1 MLNKLLQRQ
10 VQKYLGNPE
19 TIPGEFAALLKAVS
33 DSYDHFE
40 KDRKM
45 LERSIDLSSR
55 EMSALNEEL
64 QKDIR
69 ARIESENRYRL
80 VHDTPFLGIA
90 LGTGEGRI
98 RSTNEAFGRMIGYR
112 PEELAG
118 MHFSKFTHPDD
129 VEKEQALIV
138 EMAAG
143 KTDGYQ
149 LEKRYVAKDGTL
161 LWVELSISCARN
173 RSGQIEYVIAVVQ
186 DITSRKAVEERL
198 EQTVKRFRRAEA
210 IGRLGYWEVNLLT
223 GETTWSDEAYCIY
236 GLKPG
241 AVNPD
246 YNLFLSYIHP
256 DDIEMVSAITGD
268 SMKTLQPFSLHHRII
283 DAKGRHKSLMATG
296 EYELD
301 LNGKPLRLFGISLD
315 VSELKEKEMQL
326 VRAEANLRNLF
337 ENTETAYVLL
347 DNEAT
352 IISYNRLAKEL
363 AAEEMQETLEEG
375 KNYISIMP
383 PERRQDV
390 KDTIENVLRNKTP
403 AIYDVKYIHGLHGER
418 WLHVSMQPVVKPD
431 GEILGLSVG
440 ATDIT
445 SQKKAEQE
453 LNLSNERYGLVTKA
467 TNDVIWDWDIINN
480 KMYRS
485 ENYFQ
490 VFGYPGADELS
501 EPDIWTKR
509 IHPDDYERVVEQ
521 ISETIKDSN
530 ALTWEAEYRYLKF
543 DGDYAYVQ
551 DRSYIIQDERRVP
564 IRMVGAM
571 RDITNEKLNA
581 IEREKITSGLIRQ
594 NKDLE
599 QFGYIVSHNLRAPVV
614 NILGLA
620 KIINEPGLPKD
631 HYRQCMEGILV
642 SAQKLD
648 QVIMDMNQILR
659 VRREINEMKETV
671 CFSSLIEDIQASIS
685 DTIRTEH
692 VRINTD
698 FSSVDEIYSLKSY
711 LYSILYNL
719 ISNSIK
725 YRNTE
730 EDPVID
736 IRSYKTKE
744 GITIVVKDNGA
755 GIDLNKHGK
764 QLFGL
769 YKRFHPSKEG
779 KGIGLFMVKTQV
791 ETLGGIISV
800 KSEPGKGTEFTIEF
814 EHALSTVPV
823 T

>member
-19 TIPGEFAALLKAVS
+19 TIPGELAALLKAVS

-45 LERSIDLSSR
+45 LERSIDLSSQ
-55 EMSALNEEL
+55 EMSTLNEQL
-64 QKDIR
+64 KKDIR

-90 LGTGEGRI
+90 LGTGDGRI
-98 RSTNEAFGRMIGYR
+98 QSTNEAFCRMLGYR
-112 PEELAG
+112 PEELVNA
-118 MHFSKFTHPDD
+118 HFSKFTHPDD
-129 VEKEQALIV
+129 VEKELALIV
-138 EMAAG
+138 EMVAG
-143 KTDGYQ
+143 KTNSYQ
-149 LEKRYVAKDGTL
+149 LEKRYVTKAGRI
-161 LWVELSISCARN
+161 LWIDLSISCSRD

-186 DITSRKAVEERL
+186 NVTKRKAAEEQL
-198 EQTVKRFRRAEA
+198 EHTIRRFRQAEA

-223 GETTWSDEAYCIY
+223 GESTWSDEAFCIY

-241 AVNPD
+241 EVNPD
-246 YNLFLSYIHP
+246 YELFLSYVHP
-256 DDIEMVSAITGD
+256 EDLEMVKTITGD
-268 SMKTLQPFSLHHRII
+268 SMKTLNPFSVHHRII

-296 EYELD
+296 QYELD
-301 LNGKPLRLFGISLD
+301 PNGKPLRLFGISLD

-363 AAEEMQETLEEG
+363 ASEEMQETLEEG
-375 KNYISIMP
+375 KNYINIMP
-383 PERRQDV
+383 PERKLDV
-390 KDTIENVLRNKTP
+390 QETIAKVLRDKAP
-403 AIYDVKYIHGLHGER
+403 AIYDVKYVHGLHGER
-418 WLHVSMQPVVKPD
+418 WLHVSMQPVVKHD
-431 GEILGLSVG
+431 GEVLGLSVG

-453 LNLSNERYGLVTKA
+453 LKLSNERYELVTKA

-485 ENYFQ
+485 ENYAQ
-490 VFGYPGADELS
+490 VFGYPGADEHS
-501 EPDIWTKR
+501 EPEVWTRR

-521 ISETIKDSN
+521 ISETVKDKN
-530 ALTWEAEYRYLKF
+530 ALTWEAEYRYRKT
-543 DGDYAYVQ
+543 DGEYAYVQ
-551 DRSYIIQDERRVP
+551 DRSYIIQDEQQTP

-571 RDITNEKLNA
+571 RDITSEKLNA

-631 HYRQCMEGILV
+631 HYQQCMEGILI

-648 QVIMDMNQILR
+648 QVIMDLNQILR
-659 VRREINEMKETV
+659 VRREMNELKETI
-671 CFSSLIEDIQASIS
+671 CFSSLVEDIKASIS
-685 DTIRTEH
+685 DTIRAEN
-692 VRINTD
+692 VRIRTD

-725 YRNTE
+725 YRTE
-730 EDPVID
+730 ENPVID
-736 IRSYKTKE
+736 IRSFKTKE
-744 GITIVVKDNGA
+744 GITLVVKDNGA
-755 GIDLNKHGK
+755 GIDLNRHGK

-779 KGIGLFMVKTQV
+779 KGIGLFMVKSQV

-814 EHALSTVPV
+814 QHALSTVPV
-823 T
+823 I

>member
-10 VQKYLGNPE
+10 VQKYLGDPE
-19 TIPGEFAALLKAVS
+19 TIPGELAALLKAVS

-45 LERSIDLSSR
+45 LERSIDLSSQ
-55 EMSALNEEL
+55 EMITLNEQL
-64 QKDIR
+64 KKDIR

-90 LGTGEGRI
+90 LGTGDGRI
-98 RSTNEAFGRMIGYR
+98 QSTNEAFCRMLGYA
-112 PEELAG
+112 PEELVDA
-118 MHFSKFTHPDD
+118 HFSKFTHPDD
-129 VEKEQALIV
+129 VEKELVLIK

-149 LEKRYVAKDGTL
+149 LEKRYVTKSGTIL
-161 LWVELSISCARN
+161 FIALSISCARD

-186 DITSRKAVEERL
+186 DVTKRKAAEEQL
-198 EQTVKRFRRAEA
+198 EQTIKRFRQAEA

-223 GETTWSDEAYCIY
+223 GESTWSDEAFCIY
-236 GLKPG
+236 GLNPG
-241 AVNPD
+241 EVNPD
-246 YNLFLSYIHP
+246 YELFLSYVHP
-256 DDIEMVSAITGD
+256 DDLEMVKAVTGE
-268 SMKTLQPFSLHHRII
+268 SMKTLNPFSVHHRII

-296 EYELD
+296 HYELD
-301 LNGKPLRLFGISLD
+301 ANGKPVRLFGISLD

-347 DNEAT
+347 DNEAK

-363 AAEEMQETLEEG
+363 ATDEMQETLEEG
-375 KNYISIMP
+375 KNYIKIMH
-383 PERRQDV
+383 PERQLDV
-390 KDTIENVLRNKTP
+390 QETIARVLRDKTP
-403 AIYDVKYIHGLHGER
+403 AIYDVKYVHGLHGER
-418 WLHVSMQPVVKPD
+418 WLHVSMQPVVKHD
-431 GEILGLSVG
+431 GEVLGLSVG
-440 ATDIT
+440 ATDIS
-445 SQKKAEQE
+445 SQKKAEQA
-453 LNLSNERYGLVTKA
+453 LKLSNERYELVTKA

-485 ENYFQ
+485 ENYAQ
-490 VFGYPGADELS
+490 VFGYPGADEHS
-501 EPDIWTKR
+501 EPEVWTRR

-521 ISETIKDSN
+521 ISETVKDKN
-530 ALTWEAEYRYLKF
+530 ALTWEAEYRYRKT
-543 DGDYAYVQ
+543 DGEYAYVQ
-551 DRSYIIQDERRVP
+551 DRSYIIQDEQQTP

-571 RDITNEKLNA
+571 RDITSEKLNA

-631 HYRQCMEGILV
+631 HYQQCMEGILI

-648 QVIMDMNQILR
+648 QVIMDLNQILR
-659 VRREINEMKETV
+659 VRREMNELKETV
-671 CFSSLIEDIQASIS
+671 CFSSLVEDIKASIS
-685 DTIRTEH
+685 DTIRAEN
-692 VRINTD
+692 VRIRTD
-698 FSSVDEIYSLKSY
+698 FSSVDEIYALKSY

-725 YRNTE
+725 YRTE
-730 EDPVID
+730 ENPVID
-736 IRSYKTKE
+736 IRSFRTEE
-744 GITIVVKDNGA
+744 GITLVVKDNGA
-755 GIDLNKHGK
+755 GIDLNRHGK

-779 KGIGLFMVKTQV
+779 KGIGLFMVKSQV

-814 EHALSTVPV
+814 QYALSTVPV
-823 T
+823 I